1 MNLLFNA
8 ELANTYKSPSQK
20 IRILSEDWVK
30 NQLYCPNCGHQE
42 IDNYINNKPVAD
54 FFCSNCSEDYELK
67 SSRNRF
73 GSKIVDGAY
82 STMIQ
87 RLSSITNPNF
97 FLLRY
102 DLLNFSV
109 QDLIVIPKH
118 FFVPQ
123 IIEKRTPLSATAR
136 RAGWQGCNILLSQV
150 PEAGKIFFVRDNK
163 IQPKDT
169 VIKGWQKVLFL
180 RSEKEPALRGW
191 TLDVMGCIEKIGK
204 QNFSLNDVYQYENYL
219 SELHP
224 NNRHIK
230 DKIRQQ
236 LQILRDNNYLEFRGG
251 GEYRLI

>member
-20 IRILSEDWVK
+20 VRILSEDWVK

-42 IDNYINNKPVAD
+42 IDNYIDNKPVAD

-67 SSRNRF
+67 SSKNRF
-73 GSKIVDGAY
+73 GSRVVDGAY

-102 DLLNFSV
+102 DLANFSV

-163 IQPKDT
+163 IQPKET
-169 VIKGWQKVLFL
+169 VIKEWQKVLFL
-180 RSEKEPALRGW
+180 RGEKEQTLRGW

-204 QNFSLNDVYQYENYL
+204 QIFSLNDVYHYENYL
-219 SELHP
+219 SALHP
-224 NNRHIK
+224 NNRRVK

-236 LQILRDNNYLEFRGG
+236 LQILRDNNYLEFHGG
-251 GEYRLI
+251 GQYRLI